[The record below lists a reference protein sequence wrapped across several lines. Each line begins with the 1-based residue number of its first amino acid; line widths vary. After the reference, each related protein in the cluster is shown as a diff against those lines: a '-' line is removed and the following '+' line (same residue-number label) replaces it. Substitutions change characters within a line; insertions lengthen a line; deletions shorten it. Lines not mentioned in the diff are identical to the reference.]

1 MRIDNTRTLYF
12 AKKLKTDPIAIKQRG
27 KTPPTLKDILSSFYF
42 GLAAIHKVKRA
53 KDNDLKRG
61 AREVITMLKEMASYS
76 QHNFQNKVH
85 LLQAEYL
92 SLNKSDDKAR
102 LEYIAAIEASQ
113 KSGFIHEEGISCEL
127 AGGHCEKF
135 NKDDTKDALKF
146 YKQAK
151 ECYLKWGSVM
161 KAELMDAHIARLG

>member
-113 KSGFIHEEGISCEL
+113 KSGFIHEEGLACEL

-151 ECYLKWGSVM
+151 ECYTKWGSVM
-161 KAELMDAHIARLG
+161 KAELMDAHIARLK